1 MTRSLRATSIAALFI
16 ATLPALLA
24 YAGGNGNNNGN
35 NGFFNNRAVGGI
47 SISPEGVLGLPEVTD
62 VKGLRD
68 STLKGS
74 AKVSSELNQ
83 PVELRKVSLRALEAA
98 LAEARASGKDTLP
111 DEVRYLAGIQR
122 IQYVF
127 VLPEENDIV
136 LAGPGEGWKVAD
148 NGYVVGVTTG
158 LPVIRLEDLLVAFRT
173 VENARQ
179 GGLTCSIDPTEAGLK
194 QFEEVVRATTRM
206 QPGVIPALEK
216 AMGPQTI
223 SITGVPESSRFA
235 RILVA
240 SDFRMK
246 RYAMELDRSPVK
258 GLPSFLSMLKGK
270 KMNNML
276 PRWWLACNYEP
287 LGKSEDGLAWEL
299 RGPGVKVMTE
309 DDFVEAGKVKRSG
322 KANPIAQQWADTLT
336 AKYGELSVRDPIFGE
351 LRNVMDLC
359 VISALI
365 HREDLLHKLDLELPN
380 ITSEENGVKLRAF
393 YVPKQVDSR
402 CSVTRSGRDY
412 IITASGGVEINS
424 WSVIEKVVESA
435 AVGDLRKGVIGKQG
449 NSLWWN

>member
-1 MTRSLRATSIAALFI
+1 MTRSLRATFAAALFV

-24 YAGGNGNNNGN
+24 FAGGHNNQ
-35 NGFFNNRAVGGI
+35 FFNNRAVGGV
-47 SISPEGVLGLPEVTD
+47 SISPEGVLSLPEVTD
-62 VKGLRD
+62 TRGLRD
-68 STLKGS
+68 SVLKGS
-74 AKVSSELNQ
+74 SKVSNELNQ

-98 LAEARASGKDTLP
+98 LQEARASGKDALP
-111 DEVRYLAGIQR
+111 DEIRYLAGIQR

-127 VLPEENDIV
+127 VLPDENDIV

-158 LPVIRLEDLLVAFRT
+158 LPVIRLDDLLVAFRT

-179 GGLTCSIDPTEAGLK
+179 GGLTCSIDPTETGLK
-194 QFEEVVRATTRM
+194 QFEEVVRAAGGRM

-223 SITGVPESSRFA
+223 SVTGVPASSHFA

-240 SDFRMK
+240 SDYRMK
-246 RYAMELDRSPVK
+246 RYAMELDKSPVK

-270 KMNNML
+270 KLSNML

-287 LGKSEDGLAWEL
+287 LAKSEDGLAWEL

-309 DDFVEAGKVKRSG
+309 DDFVEGGKVKRSG
-322 KANPIAQQWADTLT
+322 KANPVAQQWANTLT
-336 AKYGELSVRDPIFGE
+336 AKYGELSVQDPVFGE

-359 VISALI
+359 VITALI
-365 HREDLLHKLDLELPN
+365 QREDMLHRLSLELPN
-380 ITSEENGVKLRAF
+380 LTSDEHGVKLQAF
-393 YVPKQVDSR
+393 YAPKQVDSR
-402 CSVTRSGRDY
+402 CSVTKSGRDF

-424 WSVIEKVVESA
+424 WSVIENVEPSA
-435 AVGDLRKGVIGKQG
+435 EVGKLRENATGKQG
-449 NSLWWN
+449 KSLWWN